1 MKLLKRAGS
10 SLLFLCLAQTVQAG
24 EKDLSKQFSV
34 CMGNTNGEDAAMI
47 ECIEQETKHQDVR
60 LNKNYQALAGSI
72 SGSRKKQLQ
81 SAQRIWIK
89 YREANCAFYFDPDG
103 GTLARITANECVMLM
118 AAERAGE
125 LERLK
130 Q

>member
-1 MKLLKRAGS
+1 
-10 SLLFLCLAQTVQAG
+10 
-24 EKDLSKQFSV
+24 
-34 CMGNTNGEDAAMI
+34 MI
-47 ECIEQETKHQDVR
+47 ECIEREAKHQDVR
-60 LNKNYQALAGSI
+60 LNKNYRALAGSI
-72 SGSRKKQLQ
+72 AGSRKKQLQ

-103 GTLARITANECVMLM
+103 GTLARISANECVMSM

-130 Q
+130 R